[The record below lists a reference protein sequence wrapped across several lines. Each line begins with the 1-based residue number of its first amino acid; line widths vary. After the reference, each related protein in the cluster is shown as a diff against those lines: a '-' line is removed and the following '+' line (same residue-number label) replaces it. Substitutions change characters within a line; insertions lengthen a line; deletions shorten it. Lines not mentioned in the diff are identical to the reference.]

1 MKKVLNYTNRNDTIT
16 FSGENPEVQI
26 KVIEKNNLTL
36 FSPKIKIKENKFP
49 EDSLIYI
56 QAYSRDG
63 YVGEPIDY
71 GTILK
76 PKDIFIEEPHASPDQ
91 IRFRFK
97 IIENT
102 KDKLKKVL
110 SINDGIKPWSPG
122 KETLLNVGE
131 GKIDSI
137 FEVEVMPNDIPSII
151 FKSGLGIKADLKNSN
166 YLKGII
172 FTAALR
178 EILLRYIIESDRF
191 SECKIKREYEKHF
204 TQIMSEEFPKKFE
217 NSDNKVTE
225 WIKRAVAR
233 FSDYEIKKGK
243 SLIAIMP
250 SSEINISEKLT
261 YKK

>member
-1 MKKVLNYTNRNDTIT
+1 MKTVLNYTNRNDSIT
-16 FSGENPEVQI
+16 FSGANPEVEI
-26 KVIEKNNLTL
+26 KVIDKNNLTL
-36 FSPKIKIKENKFP
+36 FSPKIRIKDNKFP

-56 QAYSRDG
+56 QAYSIDG
-63 YVGEPIDY
+63 YVGEPINY
-71 GTILK
+71 GTIK
-76 PKDIFIEEPHASPDQ
+76 EPKDIFIEEPHASPDQ

-102 KDKLKKVL
+102 KNKLKKVL

-137 FEVEVMPNDIPSII
+137 YEIEVTPNDVPSII
-151 FKSGLGIKADLKNSN
+151 FRSGLGIKADLKNSN

-178 EILLRYIIESDRF
+178 EILLRYIIESERF
-191 SECKIKREYEKHF
+191 SDCKIKKEYEKHF
-204 TQIMSEEFPKKFE
+204 IELTSEEFPIKFE
-217 NSDNKVTE
+217 NSDNKITE

-233 FSDYEIKKGK
+233 FSDHEIKKNK

-250 SSEINISEKLT
+250 SSEVNIAEKLT